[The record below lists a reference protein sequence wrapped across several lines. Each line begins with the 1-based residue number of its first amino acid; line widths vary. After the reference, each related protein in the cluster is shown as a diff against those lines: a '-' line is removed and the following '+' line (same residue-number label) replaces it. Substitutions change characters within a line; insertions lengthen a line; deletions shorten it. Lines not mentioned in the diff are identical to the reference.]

1 MAYLLINFEKQ
12 KEKMKKMIAV
22 LTLIT
27 ISCQSKEKESEQL
40 ISENKEP
47 VKMEVE
53 KGLEIATFGGG
64 CFWCT
69 EAIFL
74 ELDGVKKV
82 ESGYIGGK
90 TANPTYEEVSTG
102 TTGHA
107 EATQITF
114 DPTKISFGELLEIFF
129 ATHDPTTLNRQG
141 ADVGTQYRSEVF
153 YHNDEQKKITED
165 YIKVLNTENTYGKP
179 VVTKVSAASK
189 FYVAEDYH
197 QNYYARNK
205 EKSYCSYVITPKV
218 EKVRKQYSD
227 KLKK

>member
-1 MAYLLINFEKQ
+1 LAYLLINFQKQ

-27 ISCQSKEKESEQL
+27 ISCQSKQKESEQL
-40 ISENKEP
+40 ISEHQEP
-47 VKMEVE
+47 VEMKVA
-53 KGLEIATFGGG
+53 KGLEVATFGGG

-74 ELDGVKKV
+74 ELEGVKKV

-90 TANPTYEEVSTG
+90 TANPTYEEVSSG

-114 DPTKISFGELLEIFF
+114 DPAKISFGELLEIFF

-153 YHNDEQKKITED
+153 YHNDEQKKITEE
-165 YIKVLNTENTYGKP
+165 YIKVLNSENIFGKP

-218 EKVRKQYSD
+218 DKVRKQYKD

>member
-1 MAYLLINFEKQ
+1 
-12 KEKMKKMIAV
+12 MIGL

-27 ISCQSKEKESEQL
+27 ISCQSKEKEQL
-40 ISENKEP
+40 ISEVKEP

-53 KGLEIATFGGG
+53 KGLEVATFGGG

-90 TANPTYEEVSTG
+90 TPNPTYEEVSTG

-114 DPTKISFGELLEIFF
+114 DPSKISFGELLEIFF

-153 YHNDEQKKITED
+153 YHSDEQKKIAED
-165 YIKVLNTENTYGKP
+165 YIKLLDSQNTFGKS
-179 VVTKVSAASK
+179 VVTKVSPATK

-218 EKVRKQYSD
+218 EKVRKQYSE